1 MRYRTNQGLLIE
13 AETSPDLIRRL
24 RESSWSEQNLSDQA
38 FMEAVADRMYQ
49 EGIHVST
56 MSSDIFVAGLLMA
69 GPGSSGPA
77 VGTEPGRPTPGL
89 LTSGPL
95 TLVLVAASRHRMAT
109 AARGPARTP
118 SQAGV
123 AGLPASRSPSVPRC
137 CWCSPPRQPCCWS
150 GRCNPAS
157 PMLLRPGIRPGRR

>member
-24 RESSWSEQNLSDQA
+24 RESSWTEQNLSDQA

-69 GPGSSGPA
+69 G
-77 VGTEPGRPTPGL
+77 L
-89 LTSGPL
+89 LTRE
-95 TLVLVAASRHRMAT
+95 TEDA
-109 AARGPARTP
+109 P
-118 SQAGV
+118 SNETGKADQ
-123 AGLPASRSPSVPRC
+123 
-137 CWCSPPRQPCCWS
+137 
-150 GRCNPAS
+150 
-157 PMLLRPGIRPGRR
+157 